1 MSQITAQVPDTPL
14 QVLDTAAAD
23 LERSRA
29 EIVHH
34 ALERNLEDF
43 EDINVTRERLRD
55 PTDKDGS
62 NGTPVLPHSGCAQHQ
77 AVERKEH

>member
-14 QVLDTAAAD
+14 EALDTAAAE

-29 EIVHH
+29 EIVRH

-43 EDINVTRERLRD
+43 EDINVTRELLRD
-55 PTDKDGS
+55 PTD
-62 NGTPVLPHSGCAQHQ
+62 PVLDWDQVRHELIDPD
-77 AVERKEH
+77 